1 MTLEC
6 AHQTWKRVR
15 LGFPS
20 TNFYLWWAYNV
31 VFLFGFL
38 VTNAACV
45 RLDHPTQTLPKI
57 NIAPPLKLDDWKM
70 IHVLLR
76 QEANFHV
83 FLLLVS
89 SDVSGRI
96 SLTSA
101 KSTNQICAR
110 SSFASMLLMPQTSKR
125 KSWLWRVLPK
135 FCWFSCR
142 LVFIH
147 CFFYLNI
154 YIYIFICIHFLQIYG
169 YQPAIRHRFSEA
181 SCHELSV
188 WLARPVQEE
197 DSDAPNPPKKSGKRR
212 SSKGKN
218 KVVGFSQWF
227 FSLVY
232 HLGQMSS
239 QPPGPPKSSWGR
251 GLF

>member
-110 SSFASMLLMPQTSKR
+110 SPFTSMLLMPQTSKR

-147 CFFYLNI
+147 CFFIRI
-154 YIYIFICIHFLQIYG
+154 YIYI
-169 YQPAIRHRFSEA
+169 
-181 SCHELSV
+181 
-188 WLARPVQEE
+188 
-197 DSDAPNPPKKSGKRR
+197 
-212 SSKGKN
+212 
-218 KVVGFSQWF
+218 
-227 FSLVY
+227 
-232 HLGQMSS
+232 
-239 QPPGPPKSSWGR
+239 
-251 GLF
+251 

>member
-154 YIYIFICIHFLQIYG
+154 YIYIYMYTFFTDIWISTGHPSPLFGSILSWIVCVTR
-169 YQPAIRHRFSEA
+169 PAGTGGGFGRSESTKEVGEA
-181 SCHELSV
+181 PKFQGKKQSRRVL
-188 WLARPVQEE
+188 PVVFFVGI
-197 DSDAPNPPKKSGKRR
+197 SSGSNVIATPWAPKI
-212 SSKGKN
+212 
-218 KVVGFSQWF
+218 
-227 FSLVY
+227 
-232 HLGQMSS
+232 
-239 QPPGPPKSSWGR
+239 
-251 GLF
+251 